1 MSWKATASASLWM
14 SLDPA
19 SLTCPSLAGQSLG
32 AKRPDLAYM
41 YCGIG
46 RRVVAVVAFLLSVF
60 FITLRYP
67 LMRLY
72 TDTPEVIEMGSV
84 CLIIMAVIT
93 YMQTAQVIC
102 TGCLRGAGDT
112 RYTAVISLIAIG
124 IIRPVGGYLLSY
136 TAGLGLYGAWLGILI
151 DQSMRL
157 ILSSRRVKQGKWLEI
172 QL

>member
-1 MSWKATASASLWM
+1 
-14 SLDPA
+14 
-19 SLTCPSLAGQSLG
+19 
-32 AKRPDLAYM
+32 
-41 YCGIG
+41 
-46 RRVVAVVAFLLSVF
+46 
-60 FITLRYP
+60 
-67 LMRLY
+67 MRLY